1 MQRHIGTGHVLI
13 LRLPVLGARRRYSQ
27 TLALISNIVFIV
39 SNQDAK
45 LLDAVENLGTC
56 WTTIVKS
63 YFPGRTAL
71 AAKNR

>member
-1 MQRHIGTGHVLI
+1 MFT
-13 LRLPVLGARRRYSQ
+13 RLSD
-27 TLALISNIVFIV
+27 IVFTV

-45 LLDAVENLGTC
+45 LLDAVENMGTC
-56 WTTIVKS
+56 WTSIVKS